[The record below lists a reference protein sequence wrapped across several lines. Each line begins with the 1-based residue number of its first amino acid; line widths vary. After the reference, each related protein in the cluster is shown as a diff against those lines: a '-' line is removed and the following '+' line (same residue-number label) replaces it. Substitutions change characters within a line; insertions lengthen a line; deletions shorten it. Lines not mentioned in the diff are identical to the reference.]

1 MWHISNK
8 SEIGCILASLILSE
22 NNIDI
27 SEEKLREILVYAGI
41 KFEKFW
47 PKIFIYLTKN
57 YNLSEL
63 FRDKEHLTKQKENI
77 NFTNEQQNI
86 SEHKASEKADSS
98 CNKNSSNE
106 DMGFGLFE

>member
-8 SEIGCILASLILSE
+8 SETGCILASLILNE

-27 SEEKLREILVYAGI
+27 SEEKLREILTHAGI

-63 FRDKEHLTKQKENI
+63 FQRNEYLTKEKKDI
-77 NFTNEQQNI
+77 MLTDKQQNV
-86 SEHKASEKADSS
+86 SEHKALEKTDSS